1 MGLTFFLVTIGLIIF
16 RSENISQ
23 AIDYL
28 SSMFT
33 HKFFDF
39 SMLHGVA
46 YTCLGFVLLAAEWI
60 QRDKQHALQFPNTRI
75 FKLIWIRWA
84 IYLLI
89 INLIIFTTYSL
100 NGKSQT
106 FIYFQF

>member
-1 MGLTFFLVTIGLIIF
+1 
-16 RSENISQ
+16 
-23 AIDYL
+23 
-28 SSMFT
+28 
-33 HKFFDF
+33 
-39 SMLHGVA
+39 MLHGVA

-100 NGKSQT
+100 NGKKSN
-106 FIYFQF
+106 FYLLPILVSNEEVFV